1 MREERD
7 GTDNHF
13 TGLASDKIVLTEVI
27 FVRVILPFFFFFLVL
42 FSFLLLLS
50 PFTDI
55 IHRGRIGKKI
65 LL

>member
-27 FVRVILPFFFFFLVL
+27 FVRVILPFFFFFGSLFFFTFA
-42 FSFLLLLS
+42 FSFY
-50 PFTDI
+50 
-55 IHRGRIGKKI
+55 
-65 LL
+65 